1 MNGRI
6 NVRLSI
12 SSSRMRWQT
21 GTTPLPEAVQPSYH
35 AAVVSDRWLFQET
48 PHYEKRCV

>member
-1 MNGRI
+1 MNRRI

-12 SSSRMRWQT
+12 SSSRIRWQT
-21 GTTPLPEAVQPSYH
+21 VTTPLPGVVQPSYH
-35 AAVVSDRWLFQET
+35 AAVASDRWLFQET